1 MTNKLS
7 LYFHIPFCVKKC
19 DYCAFYS
26 LPSQSDALKQ
36 AYFEALVRQ
45 VGFLETDREIQTVYL
60 GGGTPPVLGVDR
72 LCKLIELVRSR
83 FTLSPDCEITVEVN
97 PKTVDFDD
105 LKALKNSGANRLSV
119 GIQSSDD
126 AVLGAIGRI
135 HSFSDAKLC
144 IIDARRAGF
153 DNISADIIFA
163 LPHFGGKDS
172 LEAFNKSLS
181 DIMSTNPDHISAYS
195 LQLEDKTPLF
205 DRADLL
211 SFPDE
216 DCEEAQYE
224 HLYKTLIEN
233 GYEHY
238 EISSF
243 AKRGKRSRHNL
254 NYWACGVYFGFGA
267 GAHSYY
273 NGRRF
278 SAKPCIDSFI
288 ESASISL
295 FAPTDYDSSPVLT
308 EQEIEE
314 ERIMLGL
321 RTSDGVIIPKHLSST
336 AQNIASLGLAD
347 FDGERIILN
356 SKGFRLSN
364 SIIRLF
370 I

>member
-1 MTNKLS
+1 MNNIA
-7 LYFHIPFCVKKC
+7 LYFHVPFCVKKC

-26 LPSQSDALKQ
+26 LASQGDDIKEAYCDALLRQLSFFSTEK
-36 AYFEALVRQ
+36 AVTSVYF
-45 VGFLETDREIQTVYL
+45 
-60 GGGTPPVLGVDR
+60 GGGTPPLLGIDR
-72 LCKLIELVRSR
+72 LCKL
-83 FTLSPDCEITVEVN
+83 LSAIKSKFVLTDDCEITIEVN
-97 PKTVDFDD
+97 PKTVDLGGLAKLREVGF
-105 LKALKNSGANRLSV
+105 NRLSV
-119 GIQSSDD
+119 GVQSADD
-126 AVLGAIGRI
+126 EILASIGRI
-135 HSFSDAKLC
+135 HSFSDAVEC
-144 IIDARRAGF
+144 IDNAKAAGF
-153 DNISADIIFA
+153 ENISADIIFA
-163 LPHFGGKDS
+163 LPSLTAEKLKDS
-172 LEAFNKSLS
+172 VIK
-181 DIMSTNPDHISAYS
+181 IMSTNVSHISAYS
-195 LQLEDKTPLF
+195 LQLEEGTPLYN
-205 DRADLL
+205 RRKSL
-211 SFPDE
+211 SLPTE
-216 DCEEAQYE
+216 DAEEEQYN
-224 HLYKTLIEN
+224 LICDTLKAN
-233 GYEHY
+233 GFEHY

-254 NYWACGVYFGFGA
+254 NYWACGEYFGFGA

-295 FAPTDYDSSPVLT
+295 FEPTDYDSSPVIT

-321 RTSDGVIIPKHLSST
+321 RTSDGIIIPKRLSST
-336 AQNIASLGLAD
+336 AQNIASMGLAD

>member
-26 LPSQSDALKQ
+26 VSNSSDSKKQ
-36 AYFEALVRQ
+36 AYFEALLSQ
-45 VGFLETDREIQTVYL
+45 ISLLKTDRIIQSVYF
-60 GGGTPPVLGVDR
+60 GGGTPPILGVDR
-72 LCKLIELVRSR
+72 LCQLIKQVKSS
-83 FTLSPDCEITVEVN
+83 FTLANDCEITVEVN
-97 PKTVDFDD
+97 PKTVDFND

-126 AVLGAIGRI
+126 EVLSAIGRI
-135 HSFSDAKLC
+135 HSFSDAKKC
-144 IIDARRAGF
+144 ISDARAVGF

-163 LPHFGGKDS
+163 LPHFSGGDS
-172 LEAFNKSLS
+172 FQSFKKSLS

-195 LQLEDKTPLF
+195 LQLEEGTPLF
-205 DRADLL
+205 DRASAI

-224 HLYKTLIEN
+224 HLYKMLTEN

-243 AKRGKRSRHNL
+243 ARDGKRSRHNL
-254 NYWACGVYFGFGA
+254 NYWACGKYFGFGA

-278 SAKPCIDSFI
+278 STKPCIDSFI
-288 ESASISL
+288 ENAPISL
-295 FAPTDYDSSPVLT
+295 FNATDFDESQAIT

-321 RTSDGVIIPKHLSST
+321 RTSEGVILPKEKLEI
-336 AQNIASLGLAD
+336 AQKIESLGL
-347 FDGERIILN
+347 GTLKGNVLSLN
-356 SKGFRLSN
+356 SKGFRVSN
-364 SIIRLF
+364 SIIGMF
-370 I
+370 F